1 MKEYE
6 KNKIELEKIMDI
18 GDLSK
23 NRIKKLIRKQKF
35 KKESKPKTAITN
47 KIEIS
52 EKNQP
57 KVK

>member
-35 KKESKPKTAITN
+35 KKE
-47 KIEIS
+47 
-52 EKNQP
+52 
-57 KVK
+57 